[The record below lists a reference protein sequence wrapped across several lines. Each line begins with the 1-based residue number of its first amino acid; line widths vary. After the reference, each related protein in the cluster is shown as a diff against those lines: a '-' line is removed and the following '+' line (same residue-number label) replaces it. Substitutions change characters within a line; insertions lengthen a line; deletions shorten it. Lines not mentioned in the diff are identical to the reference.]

1 MNPESSSIWSKIW
14 HFRGNSRA
22 GNEPAG
28 SSLKDVVEADS
39 SSSEVEGEEAAP
51 QTPDNVTVKI
61 HNVIFLVLLKF
72 AS

>member
-1 MNPESSSIWSKIW
+1 
-14 HFRGNSRA
+14 
-22 GNEPAG
+22 
-28 SSLKDVVEADS
+28 VVEADS